1 MAHSVSSIL
10 DILKYG
16 NFRSI
21 AASQE
26 GLGFSNADV
35 PILINFINSVVRQ
48 IYTEYHLG
56 FTHVEV
62 NFQANTLSYDIN
74 KANAVSQ
81 DASAGFIDDSLD
93 RQLMTVSKLLYAT
106 VAPEIDC
113 TLTLPINNT
122 DRVYQV
128 LSNYPNKIRI
138 TQELLDDFSSMLLY
152 LEMLPKRITLTT
164 DACVLDEEL
173 EIPDV
178 FLELLVLGVAKL
190 YYASSGSKENAQ
202 KAMLFTQMYEQEAAL
217 LQSSGSLPDTLYFMP
232 SEDMGEWP

>member
-1 MAHSVSSIL
+1 MAHTVSSIL

-21 AASQE
+21 AVSQE

-35 PILINFINSVVRQ
+35 PILVNFLNSVVRH
-48 IYTEYHLG
+48 IYTEYKLG

-62 NFQANTLSYDIN
+62 NFQPNTLAYDI
-74 KANAVSQ
+74 KAANAVSQ
-81 DASAGFIDDSLD
+81 NPSTGFIDDSLD
-93 RQLMTVSKLLYAT
+93 RQLMNVSKLLYAT
-106 VAPEIDC
+106 VSPEIDY

-128 LSNYPNKIRI
+128 LSSYPNKIRI

-152 LEMLPKRITLTT
+152 LEMLPKRVELTT
-164 DACVLDEEL
+164 DSSVLDEEI
-173 EIPDV
+173 EVPDV
-178 FLELLVLGVAKL
+178 FLELLVLGIAKL
-190 YYASSGSKENAQ
+190 YYASSGSKENSQ
-202 KAMLFTQMYEQEAAL
+202 KALLFAQMYEQEAAL
-217 LQSSGSLPDTLYFMP
+217 LQSSGSLPDTSYFMP